1 MLAPR
6 KTIMADIPEDIKAL
20 DMAQLR
26 SKLREM
32 GVNIGP
38 IAPSAKTIFQRRLV
52 KAIAAKSGVANT
64 CTDIVD
70 SSNTATDS
78 SKEVTS
84 KLDSSAD
91 AFFALS
97 LPENI
102 DPQLALEGIAYL
114 ACIVE
119 LTGTVGSTLEFG
131 TRGPHLMLVKG
142 VICCGLEQVT

>member
-91 AFFALS
+91 TFFALS

-102 DPQLALEGIAYL
+102 DPQLALEGIRCVPLPEWTGIDLITGMDYRNGHLYVYL
-114 ACIVE
+114 SIFHFV
-119 LTGTVGSTLEFG
+119 F
-131 TRGPHLMLVKG
+131 
-142 VICCGLEQVT
+142 